1 MSKSLLA
8 SKLHPPYVVSRLLRI
23 TSGSAHVNPSD
34 AQVIVL
40 QEYIAYDLARV
51 RGMDMLAVQTGSL
64 GRLVVKRLD
73 IGATL
78 DAYIGRIYL
87 LLKVNGDGVG
97 NSRCSMHQV
106 MQIDHGVLPN
116 KVPRNQATQLWR
128 ECG

>member
-1 MSKSLLA
+1 M
-8 SKLHPPYVVSRLLRI
+8 
-23 TSGSAHVNPSD
+23 NPSD